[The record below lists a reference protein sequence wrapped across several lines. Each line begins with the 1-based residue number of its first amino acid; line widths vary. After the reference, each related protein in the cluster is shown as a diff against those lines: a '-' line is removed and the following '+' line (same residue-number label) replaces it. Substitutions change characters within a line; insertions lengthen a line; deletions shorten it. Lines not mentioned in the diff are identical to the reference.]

1 MTYTT
6 GVDDHRR
13 GGWIQ
18 VISGAPFWP
27 LDPRPEEIDINDIA
41 WSLSMQCR
49 YAGHVTRFYS
59 VAEHSILVSQLVP
72 ATDALWGLLHDATE
86 AYLQDLVQPL
96 KVDLPEY
103 RAHEDRLMAC
113 IAQRF
118 GLVGPMPAS
127 VKEIDR
133 RMLFTEKHAL
143 LRTSVREWGATGDRL
158 HVDLPCLQPYTAYTE
173 FLARFLEV
181 VEVTT

>member
-6 GVDDHRR
+6 GTDDHRS

-18 VISGAPFWP
+18 VLSGAPFWP

-41 WSLSMQCR
+41 WALSMQCR
-49 YAGHVTRFYS
+49 FAGHVTRFYS

-72 ATDALWGLLHDATE
+72 AADALWGLLHDATE

-96 KVDLPEY
+96 KADMPEY

-113 IAQRF
+113 IAEQF
-118 GLVGPMPAS
+118 GLPGEMPRS

-143 LRTSVREWGATGDRL
+143 LRTPVREWGIRGDRL
-158 HVDLPCLQPYTAYTE
+158 PVELPCWQPYTAYTE
-173 FLARFLEV
+173 FLSRFLELTGV
-181 VEVTT
+181 SS